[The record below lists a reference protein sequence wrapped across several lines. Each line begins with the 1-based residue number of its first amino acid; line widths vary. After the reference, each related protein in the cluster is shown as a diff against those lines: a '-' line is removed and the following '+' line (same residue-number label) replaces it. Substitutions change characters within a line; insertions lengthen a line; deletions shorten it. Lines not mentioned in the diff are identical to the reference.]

1 MSKDKSTKHAWL
13 VSNVTS
19 FLFHHFF
26 ISEKNNKNNK
36 DGFCNEMTKYIILL
50 FCLFVEIGVGGG
62 VEISFLIVSS
72 KDNLVER

>member
-13 VSNVTS
+13 VSNDTS
-19 FLFHHFF
+19 FLLHHFF
-26 ISEKNNKNNK
+26 ISEKYKKNIK
-36 DGFCNEMTKYIILL
+36 DGFCNEMTKYIIFFLWKL
-50 FCLFVEIGVGGG
+50 GWGG